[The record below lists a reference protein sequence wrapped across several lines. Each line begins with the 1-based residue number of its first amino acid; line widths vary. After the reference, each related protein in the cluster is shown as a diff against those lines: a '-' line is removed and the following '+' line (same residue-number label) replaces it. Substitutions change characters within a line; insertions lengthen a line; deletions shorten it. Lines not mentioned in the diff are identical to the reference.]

1 MAATSLKSDSLVKK
15 NFFKICLLAFAG
27 SIIYGLPYFR
37 YYYYDAYLAAYGLN
51 NSQMG
56 TLGGAYGVLGL
67 FSYLI
72 DEILQLSPGVELQ
85 GPWPVDADLRR
96 FMDLPEWAS
105 QIMILEC
112 EP

>member
-1 MAATSLKSDSLVKK
+1 MAATGLKSDSLVKK

-56 TLGGAYGVLGL
+56 TLGK
-67 FSYLI
+67 
-72 DEILQLSPGVELQ
+72 LSPSPPATCVRKK
-85 GPWPVDADLRR
+85 D
-96 FMDLPEWAS
+96 
-105 QIMILEC
+105 
-112 EP
+112 